1 MYIHHKLEGKK
12 GLFFVEQDDKLLAE
26 MVYKTAG
33 PNKMIIEHTEVSEE
47 LRGQNVGA
55 QLVAAAVDHARKQN
69 RKILPL
75 CPFAHAILHKKAEYK
90 DILYESK

>member
-26 MVYKTAG
+26 MVYKTAD

-47 LRGQNVGA
+47 LRG
-55 QLVAAAVDHARKQN
+55 
-69 RKILPL
+69 
-75 CPFAHAILHKKAEYK
+75 
-90 DILYESK
+90 